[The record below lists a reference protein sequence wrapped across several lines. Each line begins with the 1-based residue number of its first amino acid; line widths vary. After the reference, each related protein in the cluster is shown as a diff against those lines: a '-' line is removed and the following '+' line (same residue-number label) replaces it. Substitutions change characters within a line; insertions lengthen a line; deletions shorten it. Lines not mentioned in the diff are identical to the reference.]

1 MTGTQWILAGV
12 AVALWVVAYLWFFHA
27 DVSRWMRWRAALRAE
42 RGASQR
48 EHLEQ
53 QARMIEE
60 IAERYELPASAQ
72 RPRVGPTP
80 GEKRAA

>member
-12 AVALWVVAYLWFFHA
+12 AVALWVLAYFWFFHA

-42 RGASQR
+42 QSQSRR
-48 EHLEQ
+48 EQLEQ
-53 QARMIEE
+53 QARMIDEL
-60 IAERYELPASAQ
+60 AERYQLPPSAQ